1 MESAMVIV
9 SFYNARPTGPL
20 VALLDQLEAIRKVK
34 LPCSSCT

>member
-20 VALLDQLEAIRKVK
+20 VALLDQLD
-34 LPCSSCT
+34 SSFQDFLY